1 MNRKERT
8 RLPRGRGDSGSWG
21 GEASGD
27 LGFLGRQSAEPWLM
41 AGECSG
47 QDRLKTSE
55 PSARDQNCPGRSL
68 GWCLSFSKN
77 MKNHK
82 EKSRRILGLEPTT
95 TTTRSFGPPGAS
107 GSGSSSA
114 PAPPLPCLLPQP
126 TWERGISRA
135 STREPFGSW
144 TPTLFRRQEALAPWT
159 GCSAASR
166 RKAVLATNFFT

>member
-27 LGFLGRQSAEPWLM
+27 LGFLGRQNAEPRLLV
-41 AGECSG
+41 GECSG

-95 TTTRSFGPPGAS
+95 TTTRSFGLRVLFGPCPSLALPPPSAHVGAWHLTS
-107 GSGSSSA
+107 EHPRAIWKLDAHAFQTAGSAGSVD
-114 PAPPLPCLLPQP
+114 
-126 TWERGISRA
+126 R
-135 STREPFGSW
+135 
-144 TPTLFRRQEALAPWT
+144 LFRSFQEE
-159 GCSAASR
+159 GCASNQ
-166 RKAVLATNFFT
+166 LLYLN